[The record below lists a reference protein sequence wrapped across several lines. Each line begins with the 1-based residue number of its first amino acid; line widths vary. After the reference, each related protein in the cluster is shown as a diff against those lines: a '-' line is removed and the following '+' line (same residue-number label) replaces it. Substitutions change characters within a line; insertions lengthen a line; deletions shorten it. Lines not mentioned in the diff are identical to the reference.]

1 MIEKFK
7 KVLIPDGAKISKRKN
22 AWYVQVVVKREYI
35 KSKKYY
41 KETKVAVGKKVS
53 MGDDETYM
61 FPNLITLFIL
71 KKVKLKK

>member
-41 KETKVAVGKKVS
+41 KETKVAVGKKSFNEWWWNIYVS
-53 MGDDETYM
+53 EFKLLY
-61 FPNLITLFIL
+61 LF
-71 KKVKLKK
+71 

>member
-35 KSKKYY
+35 KSKNT
-41 KETKVAVGKKVS
+41 TKKLRLQLVKKFLW
-53 MGDDETYM
+53 MTM
-61 FPNLITLFIL
+61 KHICFQT
-71 KKVKLKK
+71 

>member
-41 KETKVAVGKKVS
+41 KETK
-53 MGDDETYM
+53 
-61 FPNLITLFIL
+61 LQL
-71 KKVKLKK
+71 

>member
-35 KSKKYY
+35 KVKNTIKKLRLQL
-41 KETKVAVGKKVS
+41 VKKFQWV
-53 MGDDETYM
+53 MM
-61 FPNLITLFIL
+61 KHICFRI
-71 KKVKLKK
+71 